1 MNRLIRKRVL
11 EEADYILKNNE
22 TVREIAE
29 VFKISKSTVHK
40 DLKYRL
46 KLIDNERFIKVE
58 KILLFHKKIRHI
70 RGGESTRKKYL
81 KLAIY

>member
-1 MNRLIRKRVL
+1 MNRIIRNRVL
-11 EEADYILKNNE
+11 EEADYILKSKK

-46 KLIDNERFIKVE
+46 KSLDYNMFLKVE

-81 KLAIY
+81 NLVIY